1 MWNKLNKS
9 LMVCQLAFGLS
20 FYGVM
25 VILTR
30 FFLEDLKYS
39 EADTMMIVGAFS
51 AIGPLFAI
59 AGGFIAD
66 KFLGAY
72 RSLVFSYFTFALVLG
87 LIGLAAFMWTLKS
100 GQYDDLDGAAERI
113 LLDDEDKPLPSKS
126 PPKR

>member
-9 LMVCQLAFGLS
+9 LLLCQFSFGLS

-30 FFLEDLKYS
+30 FFLEDLKYC
-39 EADTMMIVGAFS
+39 EADTMMVVGAFS

-72 RSLVFSYFTFALVLG
+72 RSLRLGYGVFTLAYLLLVV
-87 LIGLAAFMWTLKS
+87 
-100 GQYDDLDGAAERI
+100 GAG
-113 LLDDEDKPLPSKS
+113 P
-126 PPKR
+126 